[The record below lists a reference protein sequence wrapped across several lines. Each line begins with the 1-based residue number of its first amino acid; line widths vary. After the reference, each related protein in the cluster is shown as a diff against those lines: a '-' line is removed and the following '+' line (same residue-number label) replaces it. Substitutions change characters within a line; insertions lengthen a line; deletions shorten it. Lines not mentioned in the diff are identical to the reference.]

1 MNVEGFHLKYDF
13 LALNQTKLHNDKFST
28 IWNVKIPPKNYL
40 KISFFMALVTCEQFE
55 FFK

>member
-1 MNVEGFHLKYDF
+1 MNVKGIHLKYDF
-13 LALNQTKLHNDKFST
+13 FALNQTKLHNDKFCT
-28 IWNVKIPPKNYL
+28 IWNVKIPPKNHL